1 MQQVVATVRN
11 LDEGCSRRVLR
22 SSAMPA
28 TNSCINGSGRS
39 AKERIKSKRRL
50 RVSTLPTSSAICSSN
65 SSSSNSSLP
74 KPSASAPQVFCHM
87 CVGGGGCICHVC
99 FNIRVC
105 GGGGASAIAAYPHTP
120 VLIRDF
126 STNDF
131 STNYLSTSHVQDMT
145 HSLYIRHLPHRSH
158 RSGQSERHPAPAH
171 TPHPV
176 AWGEDQ
182 IKRQDEDMRQDEVMH
197 QD

>member
-1 MQQVVATVRN
+1 
-11 LDEGCSRRVLR
+11 
-22 SSAMPA
+22 MPA

-39 AKERIKSKRRL
+39 ANERIKSKRRL

-65 SSSSNSSLP
+65 SSSCSSSFP
-74 KPSASAPQVFCHM
+74 PASASAPQVFCHV

-99 FNIRVC
+99 FVIRAC

-120 VLIRDF
+120 VLTRDF

-131 STNYLSTSHVQDMT
+131 SRNDFSTSHVQDMT
-145 HSLYIRHLPHRSH
+145 HSHVQDMTHSLRHVLHMTHSLHIRHDAQSTYTAPTRQEPQEPQERAVRATPRS
-158 RSGQSERHPAPAH
+158 S
-171 TPHPV
+171 PHPV

-182 IKRQDEDMRQDEVMH
+182 VMH
-197 QD
+197 QDE